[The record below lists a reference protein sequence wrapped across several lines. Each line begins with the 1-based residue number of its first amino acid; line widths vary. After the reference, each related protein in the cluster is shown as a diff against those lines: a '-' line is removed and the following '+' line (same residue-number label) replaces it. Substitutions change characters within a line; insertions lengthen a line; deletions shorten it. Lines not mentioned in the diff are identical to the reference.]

1 MNCVLLINNARVL
14 CRTIMNTA
22 LARNHREA
30 RKWLFDPTGNTT
42 LLLQGY
48 VAFVPSGTWIQ

>member
-30 RKWLFDPTGNTT
+30 RKWLFDPTGNIT

-48 VAFVPSGTWIQ
+48 VAFVPSGT